1 MRISNFNFRKVM
13 LLIVDAVIISICG
26 VISNFI
32 LQVLDFQTG
41 FRSIVETP
49 YVVVSILINV
59 IICICCLFICG
70 AYNKAWRYFN
80 AKDYLSC
87 LIGMVAGVVLSTLV
101 LSLRYNSF
109 NYVLPYTLISGGL
122 SVVGVVL
129 FRLIFKRAF
138 IKINDAGAIDV
149 GERTLIVGAGN
160 AGRIILE
167 DIFNAK
173 QDSDNPSKSIF
184 PVGFIDDDIL
194 KQNNVINSVRV
205 LGQTTDIPKI
215 CEKENISLIIFA
227 IPSCEEEE
235 RKRSVVQMAIGT
247 LSYSEIEA
255 VEQIF
260 SELDGNEGLLVASK
274 IADRSGITRSVIVNA
289 LRKLESAGVIESRSL
304 GMKGTFIRILNDK
317 FIEEI
322 SKDDMKLY

>member
-59 IICICCLFICG
+59 IICIICLFICG

-87 LIGMVAGVVLSTLV
+87 LIGMVAGVVLSALV

-160 AGRIILE
+160 AGRIIL
-167 DIFNAK
+167 
-173 QDSDNPSKSIF
+173 
-184 PVGFIDDDIL
+184 
-194 KQNNVINSVRV
+194 
-205 LGQTTDIPKI
+205 
-215 CEKENISLIIFA
+215 
-227 IPSCEEEE
+227 
-235 RKRSVVQMAIGT
+235 
-247 LSYSEIEA
+247 
-255 VEQIF
+255 
-260 SELDGNEGLLVASK
+260 
-274 IADRSGITRSVIVNA
+274 
-289 LRKLESAGVIESRSL
+289 
-304 GMKGTFIRILNDK
+304 
-317 FIEEI
+317 
-322 SKDDMKLY
+322 

>member
-32 LQVLDFQTG
+32 LQVLDFQAG

-87 LIGMVAGVVLSTLV
+87 LIGMVAGVVLSALV

-129 FRLIFKRAF
+129 FR
-138 IKINDAGAIDV
+138 
-149 GERTLIVGAGN
+149 
-160 AGRIILE
+160 
-167 DIFNAK
+167 
-173 QDSDNPSKSIF
+173 
-184 PVGFIDDDIL
+184 
-194 KQNNVINSVRV
+194 
-205 LGQTTDIPKI
+205 
-215 CEKENISLIIFA
+215 
-227 IPSCEEEE
+227 
-235 RKRSVVQMAIGT
+235 
-247 LSYSEIEA
+247 
-255 VEQIF
+255 
-260 SELDGNEGLLVASK
+260 
-274 IADRSGITRSVIVNA
+274 
-289 LRKLESAGVIESRSL
+289 
-304 GMKGTFIRILNDK
+304 
-317 FIEEI
+317 
-322 SKDDMKLY
+322 

>member
-59 IICICCLFICG
+59 IICIFCLFICG

-87 LIGMVAGVVLSTLV
+87 LFGMIAGVALSALV

-138 IKINDAGAIDV
+138 IKINDAGAIGV
-149 GERTLIVGAGN
+149 VERTLIVVAGN

-184 PVGFIDDDIL
+184 PVGFVDDDRL
-194 KQNNVINSVRV
+194 KQNVHA
-205 LGQTTDIPKI
+205 
-215 CEKENISLIIFA
+215 SLF
-227 IPSCEEEE
+227 
-235 RKRSVVQMAIGT
+235 
-247 LSYSEIEA
+247 
-255 VEQIF
+255 
-260 SELDGNEGLLVASK
+260 
-274 IADRSGITRSVIVNA
+274 
-289 LRKLESAGVIESRSL
+289 
-304 GMKGTFIRILNDK
+304 
-317 FIEEI
+317 
-322 SKDDMKLY
+322 